1 MPEYDTY
8 FIKLGSGLGGA
19 VAPIKYAFYAPKDAY
34 KGLAKDLGVEKAKQT
49 ERGLVFGAN
58 QPKPAR
64 VRINFEGGG
73 STTRFCDPSKVEGVT
88 VGGKLNKKK
97 VEIAGR
103 WRDKKISRI
112 TTVQG

>member
-1 MPEYDTY
+1 MAEYDTY

-34 KGLAKDLGVEKAKQT
+34 KGLTKDLGVEKAKQD
-49 ERGLVFGAN
+49 ESGLVFGAN

-73 STTRFCDPSKVEGVT
+73 STTRFCDPAKVEGVT

-103 WRDKKISRI
+103 WRDKKISRV
-112 TTVQG
+112 TTIQG

>member
-1 MPEYDTY
+1 MASTTY
-8 FIKLGSGLGGA
+8 YIELGAGLGGA
-19 VAPIKYAFYAPKDAY
+19 MAPIKYAFYAPKDAY
-34 KGLAKDLGVEKAKQT
+34 KGLASAMGVKVAKQD

-73 STTRFCDPSKVEGVT
+73 STTRFCDPGKVEAVT
-88 VGGKLNKKK
+88 VGGRLNKKK

-103 WRDKKISRI
+103 WRNKKISRI

>member
-1 MPEYDTY
+1 MAESTTY
-8 FIKLGSGLGGA
+8 YIPLGSGLGGA

-34 KGLAKDLGVEKAKQT
+34 KGLLTQLGVKEAKQN
-49 ERGLVFGAN
+49 ESGLVFGAN

-73 STTRFCDPSKVEGVT
+73 STTRFCDPAKVEGVT
-88 VGGKLNKKK
+88 VGGRLNKKT

-103 WRDKKISRI
+103 WRNKKISRV
-112 TTVQG
+112 TCVQG

>member
-1 MPEYDTY
+1 MAESTTY
-8 FIKLGSGLGGA
+8 YIPLGSGLGGA
-19 VAPIKYAFYAPKDAY
+19 VSPIKYAFYAPKDAY
-34 KGLAKDLGVEKAKQT
+34 KGLETHLGVKKAK
-49 ERGLVFGAN
+49 ENESGLVFGAN

-73 STTRFCDPSKVEGVT
+73 STTRFCDPGKVEGVT
-88 VGGKLNKKK
+88 IGGKLNKKK

-112 TTVQG
+112 TSVQG

>member
-1 MPEYDTY
+1 MAEYDVY
-8 FIKLGSGLGGA
+8 YIPLGSGLGGA
-19 VAPIKYAFYAPKDAY
+19 IAPIKYAFYAPKDSY
-34 KGLAKDLGVEKAKQT
+34 KGLANAMNVKKAAQN

-73 STTRFCDPSKVEGVT
+73 STVRFCDPSKVESVT
-88 VGGKLNKKK
+88 VGGVLNKNT

-103 WRDKKISRI
+103 WRNKKISRI